1 MASVRRSD
9 LITSLAALL
18 VSAAAALAA
27 PPQRVVSINLCTDQL
42 ALLMAAPGQLISV
55 TRLSHEDTDSVM
67 SEKARALPANG
78 SGAEEI
84 YLLKPDL
91 VLAGTFTSMA
101 TISMLRNLGI
111 EVVQFA
117 PARAL
122 SDVPERLTQMG
133 EALGRE
139 GEAKALI
146 DEFNAELAE
155 LSAAPAHRPRA
166 ALTYVNNYSSG
177 RHSLAGDVLFAA
189 GFDNVAEEVGLGSVG
204 VLPLEQLVLLAPDV
218 IIQGRNY
225 PGAARAEDNLDHPA
239 LSSLKGT
246 YMAGELTD
254 RDWVCGTPAVLN
266 AVRNMVDLR
275 KQVEVRK

>member
-1 MASVRRSD
+1 VRRSD
-9 LITSLAALL
+9 LITSVAALL
-18 VSAAAALAA
+18 FSAATALAGT
-27 PPQRVVSINLCTDQL
+27 PQRVVSINLCTDQL
-42 ALLMAAPGQLISV
+42 ALLLASPGQLVSV

-67 SEKARALPANG
+67 GEQARALPANG
-78 SGAEEI
+78 SGAEEV

-122 SDVPERLTQMG
+122 SDVPERLAQMG

-139 GEAKALI
+139 AEARAMI
-146 DEFNAELAE
+146 DHFNAELAA
-155 LSAAPAHRPRA
+155 LSVAPAHRPRA

-177 RHSLAGDVLFAA
+177 RHSLAGDVLYAA
-189 GFDNVAEEVGLGSVG
+189 GFDNVAEEAGLGSVG

-254 RDWVCGTPAVLN
+254 RDWVCGTPTVLN
-266 AVRNMVDLR
+266 AVRTMVDLR
-275 KQVEVRK
+275 KQVEVRQ

>member
-1 MASVRRSD
+1 MRRSD

-18 VSAAAALAA
+18 VSAAAAMAA

-42 ALLMAAPGQLISV
+42 ALLMAAPGQLVSV
-55 TRLSHEDTDSVM
+55 TRLSHEDTDSAF
-67 SEKARALPANG
+67 SEQARALPANG
-78 SGAEEI
+78 SGAEEV

-122 SDVPERLTQMG
+122 SDVPERLAQMG
-133 EALGRE
+133 TALGRE
-139 GEAKALI
+139 AEATALI
-146 DEFNAELAE
+146 DTFNSELAE
-155 LSAAPAHRPRA
+155 LSATPAHRPRA

-218 IIQGRNY
+218 IVQGRNY

-254 RDWVCGTPAVLN
+254 RDWVCGTPNVLN
-266 AVRNMVDLR
+266 AVRSMVNLR
-275 KQVEVRK
+275 KQVEARK